1 MGVVHCKR
9 TVLKGFMEGNGIG
22 RVRILIYLGIVLSL
36 FLVVNSPDFFK
47 ASIVYIIFLL
57 VAFVLFRKGSYFFG
71 VDKDYFL
78 DISWGIGYSAMFIVP
93 SLLGSSIAIGIPDLP
108 QSLAATSR
116 FLIIVLL
123 APIAEELI
131 FRGAVQGYMIKGLK
145 WNLWLAIVIQ
155 AVIFSLFHIA
165 AYGSFALQ
173 SGAFIGALLF
183 GLGAGFLVYKTNS
196 LLSSITAH
204 VLFNGFLYAN
214 LVVAIG

>member
-1 MGVVHCKR
+1 
-9 TVLKGFMEGNGIG
+9 MEGNGIG

-123 APIAEELI
+123 AP
-131 FRGAVQGYMIKGLK
+131 
-145 WNLWLAIVIQ
+145 
-155 AVIFSLFHIA
+155 
-165 AYGSFALQ
+165 
-173 SGAFIGALLF
+173 LLR
-183 GLGAGFLVYKTNS
+183 N
-196 LLSSITAH
+196 
-204 VLFNGFLYAN
+204 
-214 LVVAIG
+214 